1 MSWFTKILGGATLV
15 AGGAGLGWG
24 LRTYT
29 HNKEIES
36 VKYGLYREVEGV
48 RAFASEEVKNALGQ
62 LSYEILRITDI
73 NEVVN
78 ATSVM
83 MYVLTTE
90 PEKLESE
97 VILELVRKLQN

>member
-1 MSWFTKILGGATLV
+1 MSWFTKILGGTTLV
-15 AGGAGLGWG
+15 ACGVGMGWG
-24 LRTYT
+24 FKTYQ

-48 RAFASEEVKNALGQ
+48 RACVPEDVKNALGQ

-83 MYVLTTE
+83 M
-90 PEKLESE
+90 
-97 VILELVRKLQN
+97 